1 MKSLVRYAH
10 QRLII
15 HRDIKSG
22 NVLIDAEGVP
32 RLLDFGIA
40 KILESNEASFRPS
53 GAASYMHSGAL
64 GAGLP

>member
-22 NVLIDAEGVP
+22 NVLVDAEGVP

-40 KILESNEASFRPS
+40 KILESNEASSVHRVPRRTCIQV
-53 GAASYMHSGAL
+53 
-64 GAGLP
+64 P